1 MKADAER
8 PPNSPELLYFA
19 SDVEAR
25 DEALQEKRRR
35 ANELFKEQV
44 AVVEQR
50 KREAILRRFGEQ
62 RKEEDML
69 QRNKREYV
77 ALAIVSYDY
86 ERMLVASTW
95 LGDH

>member
-8 PPNSPELLYFA
+8 PPSSPELLYFA
-19 SDVEAR
+19 SDVDAR

-50 KREAILRRFGEQ
+50 KRDAIMRRFGEQ
-62 RKEEDML
+62 RGDEEIL
-69 QRNKREYV
+69 QRNKRE
-77 ALAIVSYDY
+77 
-86 ERMLVASTW
+86 
-95 LGDH
+95 